1 MARRR
6 HRASRRNPSPSGHWG
21 AKIGGFFFGGVVP
34 GVFAS
39 FVLGPEPREPELLP
53 IDPLGQNAAAIAAYD
68 DALARRARTWQAID
82 VATAIGAFLGTYRV
96 KDPTAQAFLIGTSVG
111 CLVRAASTPLLM
123 ATSKTLRHGGA

>member
-6 HRASRRNPSPSGHWG
+6 HRSRRRNPSPAGHWG

-34 GVFAS
+34 GIVAS
-39 FVLGPEPREPELLP
+39 FLLGPEPREPELAPL
-53 IDPLGQNAAAIAAYD
+53 DPLGLNAAALANYD
-68 DALARRARTWQAID
+68 EAMAKRARTWQAID
-82 VATAIGAFLGTYRV
+82 VATAIGAFLGTYRI

-123 ATSKTLRHGGA
+123 ATSSSLRRGGA